1 MHLHRFSVLRSFG
14 KAAQA
19 LTPRGGQTMSI
30 QGILTAALFQRDE
43 DGRTV
48 MFPNG
53 VMGRG
58 YVVPD
63 AATEQKMRRAL
74 MWLQVC
80 SGLFG
85 GIGVEIMMV
94 LFGHLKSWPPMIW
107 AIALASLVV
116 LVTGQRAA
124 VKRLTRDMTPASQR
138 LRVVE
143 SLKRQAEAMPRW
155 FLGFNVVIAALMII
169 GSAFMMFVAASMV
182 KSALSLGVIAL
193 FAVVMAQA
201 IYGLTHRAQ
210 TRAMR
215 TIMVMGVIFTG
226 VVSSCNLVLGLTA
239 ASNAPQNKAIAIAMM
254 RDLTRTDVNDVKRI
268 WDVHGQVNPMQAQR
282 LMSVLRPL
290 GALKSIEQ
298 ARQTWFWLDQYFA
311 TKSATIVLVAEFE
324 NGRVAVTLRL
334 ANNGDAMKLKSI
346 TVPALPAKRGTAE
359 A

>member
-1 MHLHRFSVLRSFG
+1 MHLHRFSVLRSFD

-19 LTPRGGQTMSI
+19 LTPSGGQTMSI

-48 MFPNG
+48 MFPSG

-58 YVVPD
+58 YVLPD

-85 GIGVEIMMV
+85 GIGVGIMMV
-94 LFGHLKSWPPMIW
+94 LLGHLKSWPHMVW

-138 LRVVE
+138 LRVVD

-169 GSAFMMFVAASMV
+169 GSAFLMFVAASMV

-215 TIMVMGVIFTG
+215 TIMVMGVT
-226 VVSSCNLVLGLTA
+226 
-239 ASNAPQNKAIAIAMM
+239 
-254 RDLTRTDVNDVKRI
+254 
-268 WDVHGQVNPMQAQR
+268 HGR
-282 LMSVLRPL
+282 C
-290 GALKSIEQ
+290 E
-298 ARQTWFWLDQYFA
+298 
-311 TKSATIVLVAEFE
+311 
-324 NGRVAVTLRL
+324 
-334 ANNGDAMKLKSI
+334 
-346 TVPALPAKRGTAE
+346 
-359 A
+359 